1 MAVRP
6 EPEDMKPEPV
16 RPIRIR
22 VCVQCE
28 KDEMLI
34 PLQDCVSCKY
44 SREGDKTVLCSWVPA
59 EKPCEGCGIPAEF
72 CEPETC
78 LIAQAK
84 EKAADV
90 VETAEEYILITF

>member
-1 MAVRP
+1 MGVRFG
-6 EPEDMKPEPV
+6 PEDIKPEPV
-16 RPIRIR
+16 RPIHIR

-44 SREGDKTVLCSWVPA
+44 SREGDKTVLCSWTPA
-59 EKPCEGCGIPAEF
+59 EKPCEGCGIPAAL

-84 EKAADV
+84 EKAAN
-90 VETAEEYILITF
+90 

>member
-1 MAVRP
+1 MALRVDSMP
-6 EPEDMKPEPV
+6 KPV
-16 RPIRIR
+16 RPIRVR
-22 VCVQCE
+22 ACAWCE

-34 PLQDCVSCKY
+34 PLQDCVSCRH
-44 SREGDKTVLCSWVPA
+44 SREGDKTVLCSWAPA
-59 EKPCEGCGIPAEF
+59 EKPCEGCGIPAEY

>member
-16 RPIRIR
+16 KPIRIR
-22 VCVQCE
+22 ACAWCE

-34 PLQDCVSCKY
+34 PLQDCM
-44 SREGDKTVLCSWVPA
+44 GCSHNRQDGMTIWCNWSPT
-59 EKPCEGCGIPAEF
+59 EKPCEGCGIPAEY

-78 LIAQAK
+78 LISQAK

>member
-1 MAVRP
+1 MALR
-6 EPEDMKPEPV
+6 DKSIPEPV
-16 RPIRIR
+16 RPIRAQA
-22 VCVQCE
+22 CAWCE
-28 KDEMLI
+28 KDEMHV
-34 PLQDCVSCKY
+34 PLQDCMMCQD
-44 SREGDKTVLCSWVPA
+44 SRDDGKTIYCGWDPG
-59 EKPCEGCGIPAEF
+59 ERPPCVGCGIPPKY

>member
-16 RPIRIR
+16 RPIHIR

-28 KDEMLI
+28 KDEKHI
-34 PLQDCVSCKY
+34 PLQDCVSCRY
-44 SREGDKTVLCSWVPA
+44 SRENDKTVLCSWSPA
-59 EKPCEGCGIPAEF
+59 EKPCDGCGIPAEF

-78 LIAQAK
+78 PLAETIK
-84 EKAADV
+84 KAANI
-90 VETAEEYILITF
+90 E